1 MRERAARWVATE
13 NRGKNKT
20 MWRFRFLKP
29 WTTVS
34 VTPGRTVMVL
44 VADAAATSLALEA
57 ALFIRFNG
65 EVPPSLAQALPQ
77 ILLVLVCARIV
88 AVLASG
94 MHRWSFLMSG
104 IAEAARLAV
113 AVGAGS
119 FLFLSVLHFTLGV
132 NVPRTVV
139 ALEFFAALSLM
150 AGFRFAPRLAT
161 SWYSEQIRARRT
173 GLQRTVIVGAGSA
186 GDLLLRDLLRA
197 PEHPYKIVGFVDDD
211 PRKAGSWIGG
221 RPVLGSIDELPAVVE
236 RLQVSMVMLAIPQLP
251 AERIREILTTCA
263 RLKASFKI
271 IPASFAYMND
281 RLTAAMLHDLSPEDL
296 LPRDEIAFDRS
307 EICRLVDGRRIMVT
321 GGAGSIGAEIATQV
335 TKNGARTVILVDLD
349 ENGLY
354 LLARRLRE
362 TCPGVEILTE
372 VADIRD
378 AARLRQLGEVHRP
391 QFVFHAAAHKHV
403 PLMEEAPGEAVKN
416 NILGT
421 LNVALMADACG
432 AERLVFISTDK
443 AVKPSS
449 VMGASKRIAEL
460 VVRDL
465 AQRSRTKMT
474 SVRFGNVLGSNGSV
488 VPIFK
493 EQIERGGPVT
503 VTHPDCTRYFMTI
516 PEAVGLVLIAGLG
529 GYGELC
535 ILDMGKPIR
544 IADMAANLIT
554 MAGYI
559 PGEEIEIVYT
569 GLRPGEKLHEELMTE
584 EEEQTQTVRDRI
596 CVATSPPPPADLL
609 ERLEELGRL
618 ASIGDRVGILAAIRK
633 IVPTYTVTN
642 NRAPENQEAESG
654 GDVVPFRKVS
664 GAER

>member
-1 MRERAARWVATE
+1 MRRLRLLRT
-13 NRGKNKT
+13 
-20 MWRFRFLKP
+20 

-34 VTPGRTVMVL
+34 VSPGR
-44 VADAAATSLALEA
+44 VAIILLLDAVATALAFQAALFVRFNGDVPQSLSLAL
-57 ALFIRFNG
+57 
-65 EVPPSLAQALPQ
+65 PTMMSLL
-77 ILLVLVCARIV
+77 IGARLV
-88 AVLASG
+88 AVVTARL
-94 MHRWSFLMSG
+94 HRWSFLMSG
-104 IAEAARLAV
+104 IAEALRLFMAV
-113 AVGAGS
+113 AAGTL
-119 FLFLSVLHFTLGV
+119 LFLLVVHFTLGT
-132 NVPRTVV
+132 NVPRTIIV
-139 ALEFFAALSLM
+139 LEFFGAVTLM

-161 SWYSEQIRARRT
+161 GWYSEQIRARRIS
-173 GLQRTVIVGAGSA
+173 LQRTIIVGAGSA

-211 PRKAGSWIGG
+211 RHKIGSWIGG
-221 RPVLGSIDELPAVVE
+221 RPVLGSIAQLPDLVE
-236 RLQVSMVMLAIPQLP
+236 RLQVSMVMLAIPRLD

-263 RLKASFKI
+263 TLKASFKI
-271 IPASFAYMND
+271 IPASFAYLND
-281 RLTAAMLHDLSPEDL
+281 RITAAMLHDLSPEDL
-296 LPRDEIAFDRS
+296 LPRDEVAFDRT
-307 EICRLVDGRRIMVT
+307 EICRLVEGRRILVT
-321 GGAGSIGAEIATQV
+321 GGAGSIGAEIATQAS
-335 TKNGARTVILVDLD
+335 KNGAQSVVLVDIN
-349 ENGLY
+349 ENEMY

-362 TCPGVEILTE
+362 TCPGVEIVTE

-378 AARLRQLGEVHRP
+378 AVKMRRLGEHHRP

-403 PLMEEAPGEAVKN
+403 PLMEEAPEEAVKN

-421 LNVALMADACG
+421 LNVARMADACG

-465 AQRSRTKMT
+465 ARTSKTTMT

-516 PEAVGLVLIAGLG
+516 PEAVGLVLLAGLG

-544 IADMAANLIT
+544 IVDMAANLIT
-554 MAGYI
+554 MSGYI

-584 EEEQTQTVRDRI
+584 EEERSQTVRDRVS
-596 CVATSPPPPADLL
+596 VAASPPPPPDLQ
-609 ERLEELGRL
+609 ERLDELGHL
-618 ASIGDRVGILAAIRK
+618 ASIGDRAGILAAIKK
-633 IVPTYTVTN
+633 IVPTYTVTSN
-642 NRAPENQEAESG
+642 GNSVKEVAAPSA
-654 GDVVPFRKVS
+654 DVLPFRKAS
-664 GAER
+664 GLKVGAG